1 MRDSS
6 NHSKRWPGIPWHRR
20 TATVASNPSA
30 FDSHSQNNS
39 SHCEQISKSSL
50 EHYRIQSN
58 APENL
63 LIGERKCS
71 YDPTTHKEELQM
83 KTSYRSWPFWRN
95 SSYPVIHS
103 KTDDKNKT
111 SNRECPG
118 VQSSQTISTRGLT
131 LDQLNVGLS
140 HRKHELSTVLPSIR
154 CLPLKH
160 STTMLF
166 DRFYKFSSLLGIDSS
181 VSSCLYRLPEPRKPQ
196 RVVIIGIHGFFPTK
210 VLRPLIGEPTGTSVK
225 FSNEAEQAVRDW
237 AKEHNADIT
246 IQKIALEKEG
256 NVISRVEFFLNE
268 MKNWTEDINKADF
281 VFFAAHS
288 QGTPVSI
295 ILLAQ
300 LLSEGIIDDKR
311 TIGILAMAGI
321 SNGPFFGI
329 DQRFFVR
336 AYSTIENESMME
348 LFEFQN
354 MKTPLSKLYVQ
365 SIREIISH
373 GAKIVF
379 VGSIDDQLVPLYSAL
394 AFHVRHP
401 NIFRAAYI
409 DGCSKTPKFVSDTV
423 SICCTLY
430 NLGFSD
436 HGVLKEI
443 SPVLAGPLTGGGHS
457 KIYNERGVYE
467 LALQFFLETT
477 NFNDYFPKQ
486 PVIIK
491 HFELKF
497 LAANPFHLPWCMRG
511 LMFEAHK
518 FLPSGKSKVEN
529 ILTEFNNWNPD
540 SKSLKDMKYRLNGLG
555 AKF

>member
-1 MRDSS
+1 MGDSS
-6 NHSKRWPGIPWHRR
+6 NHGKRWPGLLWHHR
-20 TATVASNPSA
+20 TATVASSPSA
-30 FDSHSQNNS
+30 FNGDNNF
-39 SHCEQISKSSL
+39 SHCEQISKPTL
-50 EHYRIQSN
+50 KHDGTQSN
-58 APENL
+58 SVENL
-63 LIGERKCS
+63 LIEEERCS
-71 YDPTTHKEELQM
+71 YDATTDKEELQM
-83 KTSYRSWPFWRN
+83 KASYRSWPFWSN
-95 SSYPVIHS
+95 SSYSVVDS
-103 KTDDKNKT
+103 KTDDKDKS
-111 SNRECPG
+111 SNQGNPK
-118 VQSSQTISTRGLT
+118 VQFSRITSTRNLS
-131 LDQLNVGLS
+131 LDQSNVALPHG
-140 HRKHELSTVLPSIR
+140 KHELSTVLPSIG

-160 STTMLF
+160 TTTMLF
-166 DRFYKFSSLLGIDSS
+166 DRFYRFSSLLGIKSS
-181 VSSCLYRLPEPRKPQ
+181 VPRRLYRVVEPRKPK

-225 FSNEAEQAVRDW
+225 FSNEAEKAVRAW
-237 AKEHNADIT
+237 AKKHNADIS

-256 NVISRVEFFLNE
+256 NVISRVEYFLSE
-268 MKNWTEDINKADF
+268 MKNWTEEIRKADF
-281 VFFAAHS
+281 IFFAAHS

-300 LLSEGIIDDKR
+300 LLSEGIMDDKR

-354 MKTPLSKLYVQ
+354 LRTPLSKLYVQ

-373 GAKIVF
+373 GVKIVF
-379 VGSIDDQLVPLYSAL
+379 AGSIDDQLVPLYSAL

-457 KIYNERGVYE
+457 KIYNERDVYE
-467 LALQFFLETT
+467 LAIQFFLETT
-477 NFNDYFPKQ
+477 NLDDYFPKQ

-555 AKF
+555 TKL